1 MLSVYLVIYKVID
14 GTRALV
20 AAVTANC
27 RFAITCIF
35 PSSSH
40 CEAENMHCS
49 FVSIE
54 IKEHTLAHSYE
65 ALRDNIYIYMQL
77 KPTVSTFYGCHI
89 IGRAVKLKICI
100 VPFDVGTIRGDGPRS
115 QLASTSGD
123 VFGP

>member
-1 MLSVYLVIYKVID
+1 MLYIYLVTYKVID

-54 IKEHTLAHSYE
+54 IKEHTLAQSYE
-65 ALRDNIYIYMQL
+65 ALRDNIYMQL

-89 IGRAVKLKICI
+89 IG
-100 VPFDVGTIRGDGPRS
+100 S
-115 QLASTSGD
+115 
-123 VFGP
+123 